1 MKVIFVTEAKTDHEF
16 RCAEEIGNRTANL
29 FAIDEN
35 KQFEVREFISV
46 TEWSVFEQD
55 DILSNKKIIHETVKK
70 HAKLIDKG
78 REQRKK
84 TKS

>member
-46 TEWSVFEQD
+46 TEWSVFDQD
-55 DILSNKKIIHETVKK
+55 DIPSNTKIIYEAVKR
-70 HAKLIDKG
+70 HAKSIKKG
-78 REQRKK
+78 RE
-84 TKS
+84 